1 MENSLNQY
9 SVELVS
15 FECIDEK
22 RFRFDQNGPMI
33 HLKRRFSKNFKKKKP
48 EKIGKKFSQNFPEN
62 FSAPFFLLFYQ
73 HKNTQRQQI
82 NKFCIKF

>member
-33 HLKRRFSKNFKKKKP
+33 HLKRRFSKNFKKKNRKKS
-48 EKIGKKFSQNFPEN
+48 EKNFHKIFQKIFQP
-62 FSAPFFLLFYQ
+62 PFFCCFTNIKT
-73 HKNTQRQQI
+73 HKD
-82 NKFCIKF
+82 NK